1 MSGPRLRVA
10 VIADYAEE
18 GWPSMDLVAD
28 MLVSHLA
35 AEHAQE
41 VEATLIRPAMPIRL
55 TRLASPD
62 RAVPLALDRIAAR
75 VFDYPRVLAALAR
88 RFDVYHVVDHSY
100 AHLLHGLPGGRGLV
114 TCHDLDAFRSVLQ
127 PEEERRSLPYRW
139 MAGRILAGLRLASH
153 VACDSDATRSALVTL
168 AGFPEDRLSVI
179 PNGTD
184 TGGDPEDGAAADVEA
199 ARMLGPRHFVELL
212 HVGSTI
218 PRKRI
223 DVLLDVFAG
232 VRQARPEVRLT
243 RVGGPFTAEQ
253 RVRAR
258 DLGVLDAIHVLPF
271 VDRATLAAVYRR
283 SALALLPSDREGFG
297 LPIVEALAHGTPMVA
312 SDIPVLREIGSGAV
326 TYCAVGEAGTWVE
339 AIQRLL
345 RERESDPAA
354 WRARRAAG
362 LERAADFSWSRYTDS
377 VVARYRAIAGRPA
390 VDPSTPSTPL
400 GAGPAAS

>member
-1 MSGPRLRVA
+1 M
-10 VIADYAEE
+10 
-18 GWPSMDLVAD
+18 
-28 MLVSHLA
+28 
-35 AEHAQE
+35 
-41 VEATLIRPAMPIRL
+41 T
-55 TRLASPD
+55 
-62 RAVPLALDRIAAR
+62 
-75 VFDYPRVLAALAR
+75 
-88 RFDVYHVVDHSY
+88 
-100 AHLLHGLPGGRGLV
+100 
-114 TCHDLDAFRSVLQ
+114 
-127 PEEERRSLPYRW
+127 
-139 MAGRILAGLRLASH
+139 GRILSGLRLAAH
-153 VACDSDATRSALVTL
+153 VACDSEATRGALVKL
-168 AGFPEDRLSVI
+168 AGFPEERLSVI

-184 TGGDPEDGAAADVEA
+184 TGGQPDADAAADVEA

-283 SALALLPSDREGFG
+283 SALALLTSDREGFG

-326 TYCAVGEAGTWVE
+326 TYCPVDEPGAWVE
-339 AIQRLL
+339 TVVGLL
-345 RERESDPAA
+345 RERETDAPS
-354 WRARRAAG
+354 WLLRRTAG
-362 LERAADFSWSRYTDS
+362 LARAADFSWSRYTEE
-377 VVARYRAIAGRPA
+377 VVARYRAISGR
-390 VDPSTPSTPL
+390 S
-400 GAGPAAS
+400 

>member
-1 MSGPRLRVA
+1 MDRLRVA

-18 GWPSMDLVAD
+18 YWPSMDLVAD
-28 MLVSHLA
+28 MLMSHLQS
-35 AEHAQE
+35 EHAAT
-41 VEATLIRPAMPIRL
+41 VDATLVRPVMRARFG
-55 TRLASPD
+55 RRAD
-62 RAVPLALDRIAAR
+62 RFVGR
-75 VFDYPRVLAALAR
+75 FHDYPRVAAQLGDG
-88 RFDVYHVVDHSY
+88 FDVFHVVDHSY
-100 AHLLHGLPGGRGLV
+100 AHLLHSLPVGRTLA

-127 PEEERRSLPYRW
+127 PREERRSLPFRW
-139 MAGRILAGLRLASH
+139 MTGRILSGLRLAAH
-153 VACDSDATRSALVTL
+153 VACDSEATRGALVRL

-184 TGGDPEDGAAADVEA
+184 TGGQPESDAAAEVEA
-199 ARMLGPRHFVELL
+199 ARMLGRRQFVELL

-223 DVLLDVFAG
+223 DALLDIFAG

-283 SALALLPSDREGFG
+283 SALALLTSDREGFG

-326 TYCAVGEAGTWVE
+326 TYCPVGASSEWVE
-339 AIQRLL
+339 TILRLL

-354 WRARRAAG
+354 WQSRRSAG
-362 LERAADFSWSRYTDS
+362 LARAADFSWSRYTED
-377 VVARYRAIAGRPA
+377 VVARYLAIAGRTAPQA
-390 VDPSTPSTPL
+390 V
-400 GAGPAAS
+400 AR